1 MFFNITSF
9 RFFFLVIIS
18 ILYSVAPSKLLQV
31 HKVKFSLHVFNTVNS
46 SFSPLLLHLIKIL
59 SNEPLGK
66 LLEFNLIVN
75 EVDVLI
81 NFGSGSSLTLS
92 SS

>member
-1 MFFNITSF
+1 MFSNIASF

-18 ILYSVAPSKLLQV
+18 ILYSVPPSKLLQV
-31 HKVKFSLHVFNTVNS
+31 HKVKFSSHAFTVNS
-46 SFSPLLLHLIKIL
+46 DFSSLFLHLIKIS

-81 NFGSGSSLTLS
+81 NFGLGSSLTLS